1 MRLAE
6 RRSASGTLWWTLDH
20 ERRRN
25 AVHPEMLAEITER
38 CATLDGDVVVLT
50 GAGSEAFCAGF
61 DLTALLPS
69 LPGASEGAPEAA
81 LIAATHAM
89 ATADA
94 TFIAALNGYAIGA
107 GVELACSCDLRVGA
121 PHTSFRVPAT
131 RLGVVY
137 HPRGVARIRQI
148 TGESIS
154 RRMFLLDETVDAR
167 DLELAGALDRLVE
180 ATALEHTCEAWADT
194 LRELAP
200 LPLRAHRELFRHP
213 PDRGPRA
220 SNAGASDPVSL
231 RYAARRDDAYAQIAQ
246 RRRAI
251 DKQTKK

>member
-6 RRSASGTLWWTLDH
+6 RRSASGTLWWTLEH

-25 AVHPEMLAEITER
+25 AVHPQMLSEITER
-38 CATLDGDVVVLT
+38 CAALDGDVVVLT
-50 GAGSEAFCAGF
+50 GAGSDSFCAGF
-61 DLTALLPS
+61 DLTALQPALS
-69 LPGASEGAPEAA
+69 GVREGAPEAA
-81 LIAATHAM
+81 LISATRAM
-89 ATADA
+89 GTANA

-107 GVELACSCDLRVGA
+107 GVELACSCDLRVGV

-137 HPRGVARIRQI
+137 HPRGVERIRQI

-167 DLELAGALDRLVE
+167 DLERAGALDRLVE
-180 ATALEHTCEAWADT
+180 TTDLEQTCEVWANS

-200 LPLRAHRELFRHP
+200 SPLQAHRELFRHP

-220 SNAGASDPVSL
+220 SNAGGSDPFSRL
-231 RYAARRDDAYAQIAQ
+231 YAARRDEAYAQIAQ
-246 RRRAI
+246 RRHAS
-251 DKQTKK
+251 DKETKK